1 MIWQSATDNNPRQ
14 ISTEHEYIICYSR
27 DSGNLTS
34 WLIESERANLIKQ
47 QYEKLRDRYGE
58 DNHSIKNAL
67 KAWIREN
74 EDNLRGLAHYNKVD
88 EKGVYSNSS
97 NSSNTKPGGYT
108 FDIIHPV
115 TGNPCVKPAYGWRWR
130 EDTFWEYANNGD
142 VEWGRDETTQP
153 HIKKRIDSVME
164 QLKSIYYEDGRAATS
179 LLESI
184 MGEKKTF
191 DNPKPI
197 KLISRIVNFS
207 SSMDAIVLDFFAG
220 SGTTGHAVLDLNKD
234 GGKRTFILCQ
244 LNEDTETTPNGIAY
258 DVTCKRLKRI
268 MTGECYDGT
277 HDFRW
282 VRENQ
287 PYGETLMSMR

>member
-47 QYEKLRDRYGE
+47 QYEKLRGRYGE

-97 NSSNTKPGGYT
+97 NSSNTKLGGYT

-115 TGNPCVKPAYGWRWR
+115 TGKPCVKPAYGWRWR

-164 QLKSIYYEDGRAATS
+164 QLKSIYY
-179 LLESI
+179 LL
-184 MGEKKTF
+184 
-191 DNPKPI
+191 
-197 KLISRIVNFS
+197 
-207 SSMDAIVLDFFAG
+207 
-220 SGTTGHAVLDLNKD
+220 
-234 GGKRTFILCQ
+234 
-244 LNEDTETTPNGIAY
+244 
-258 DVTCKRLKRI
+258 
-268 MTGECYDGT
+268 
-277 HDFRW
+277 
-282 VRENQ
+282 
-287 PYGETLMSMR
+287 